1 MFGQKTYMLRSISSL
16 FRQNVY
22 FFKVWKILLF
32 CFVDKKIIKKD
43 EFTTAQKELKLLLE
57 QNEITNTLI
66 KHTFICT
73 TINFCN

>member
-1 MFGQKTYMLRSISSL
+1 MFGQKHICKDRLVLCLDKMCI
-16 FRQNVY
+16 
-22 FFKVWKILLF
+22 FFKIWRILLF
-32 CFVDKKIIKKD
+32 CFVDKKILKKD